1 MLGAREGATMN
12 RFEPYVELV
21 LRDRLLRW
29 SAITAIAL
37 VWLAVA
43 WTEPLALATVVLL
56 VGSVYAVYR
65 RRGPVEID
73 DELDTL

>member
-1 MLGAREGATMN
+1 MLGSREGATMN
-12 RFEPYVELV
+12 RLEPYLELV

-43 WTEPLALATVVLL
+43 WSEPLALGALVLL
-56 VGSVYAVYR
+56 VGSVYVVYR
-65 RRGPVEID
+65 RRGPVEVD
-73 DELDTL
+73 DELDLF